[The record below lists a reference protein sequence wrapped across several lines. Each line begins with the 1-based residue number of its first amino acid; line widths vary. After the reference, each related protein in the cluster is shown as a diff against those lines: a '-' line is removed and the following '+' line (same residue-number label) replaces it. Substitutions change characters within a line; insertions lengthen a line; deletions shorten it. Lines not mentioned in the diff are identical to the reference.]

1 MNLTEANLN
10 GKNKSPVWK
19 KEYSAKDAFN
29 LTSVYPNDW
38 NNLINYMLNNL
49 NSPLVDNILK
59 FYTKSAD
66 VISPCDNNCRKNFLC
81 GFKQARSDSFV
92 PC

>member
-10 GKNKSPVWK
+10 GKNKSPIWK

-66 VISPCDNNCRKNFLC
+66 VSNICDDSCRKILLC
-81 GFKQARSDSFV
+81 RFKQARSDDFIK
-92 PC
+92 C

>member
-1 MNLTEANLN
+1 
-10 GKNKSPVWK
+10 
-19 KEYSAKDAFN
+19 
-29 LTSVYPNDW
+29 
-38 NNLINYMLNNL
+38 MLNNL